1 MSNEGNIMSR
11 KSTQRITANVFIA
24 LLAFSSSAVFAQAD
38 ASFPVI
44 IISET
49 NDGTDPPNCSGILNA
64 AGGPPEVSLDLDNDG
79 IEDICLGSSSLSCS
93 DPINLDCSAS
103 TTGNGSLCSLQN
115 AATRLMDSDP
125 VAASNFGNLV
135 GPNFVPGPTSI
146 SVPLLGTPLVI
157 GFQGVSTNPAVTGY
171 FELQIN
177 DVDGTNCGYSF
188 GNAYVDD
195 GSTGIN
201 YGDISRGAATA
212 VPTMSL
218 YGLILTTLGLLLL
231 GSRHLR
237 RVRKRD

>member
-1 MSNEGNIMSR
+1 MSR
-11 KSTQRITANVFIA
+11 QIAQRIGNSIFITF
-24 LLAFSSSAVFAQAD
+24 LAFSSSVVFAQAD
-38 ASFPVI
+38 ASYQVTA
-44 IISET
+44 ISES

-64 AGGPPEVSLDLDNDG
+64 AGGPPEVTLDLDNDG
-79 IEDICLGSSSLSCS
+79 IQDICLGSNTTNSCVGS
-93 DPINLDCSAS
+93 INLDCSAS
-103 TTGNGSLCSLQN
+103 LGNGSSCSEQDSAPTN
-115 AATRLMDSDP
+115 RLMDSNP
-125 VAASNFGNLV
+125 FAAANFGNPV
-135 GPNFVPGPTSI
+135 GPIFRTSANGI
-146 SVPLLGTPLVI
+146 DGSFLGTPLVI
-157 GFQGVSTNPAVTGY
+157 GFQGTSSNAALTGY

-177 DVDGTNCGYSF
+177 DVDGTNCSYSF

-201 YGDISRGAATA
+201 YGDIPASAGAATP